1 MTWIFRDLLPDSDPN
16 MEDLT
21 YDCNNWTVP
30 VNLSTH
36 PVGSPSQGLPE
47 HGATQVNTL
56 EVQVYSLAHSIFK
69 RWIWQLNEGNKYINL
84 CFNERENQY
93 YISKQSI
100 DW

>member
-36 PVGSPSQGLPE
+36 PVGPPSQGLTKD
-47 HGATQVNTL
+47 GATPVNTL
-56 EVQVYSLAHSIFK
+56 EVLLYLLAHSIFK
-69 RWIWQLNEGNKYINL
+69 GWICQLNEGSKYI
-84 CFNERENQY
+84 Y
-93 YISKQSI
+93 
-100 DW
+100 